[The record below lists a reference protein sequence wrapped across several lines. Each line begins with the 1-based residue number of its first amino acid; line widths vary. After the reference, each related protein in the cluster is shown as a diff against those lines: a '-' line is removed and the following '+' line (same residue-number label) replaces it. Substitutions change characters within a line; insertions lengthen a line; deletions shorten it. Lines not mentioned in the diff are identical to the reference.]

1 MKLVLSSVAALAI
14 AIGAFGTATA
24 PSFAVPSTN
33 HAVSTSVTMRGPTDP
48 QQFLSRVLAS
58 VDPTDASALQKYS
71 EMHGASFEGLRAV
84 SSALVSVGYNGSED
98 CSLAVFNVEVLDA
111 SGVST
116 TRALFLTIDERGALT
131 AVLQASPWGGD
142 RDIKKYDA
150 IKFDA
155 AVRAAA
161 EFAQAHTGDPVG
173 QPQAVVVRDPLAL
186 PGFNMMI
193 NVQFSADEG
202 APVYSFNV
210 TTGDVTVIG

>member
-1 MKLVLSSVAALAI
+1 MKLVLSSVATLAI
-14 AIGAFGTATA
+14 AIGAFGTAAA
-24 PSFAVPSTN
+24 PSFAVPSTDQ
-33 HAVSTSVTMRGPTDP
+33 AVSSSVTMRGPTDP

-71 EMHGASFEGLRAV
+71 ETHGASFEGLRAV

-98 CSLAVFNVEVLDA
+98 CSLAVFNVEVLDP

-116 TRALFLTIDERGALT
+116 TRALFLTVDERGALT
-131 AVLQASPWGGD
+131 AALQTSPWGGD

-150 IKFDA
+150 INFDA
-155 AVRAAA
+155 AVRATA
-161 EFAQAHTGDPVG
+161 EFAQTHTGDPVG
-173 QPQAVVVRDPLAL
+173 QPQTVVVRDPLAL

-193 NVQFSADEG
+193 NVQFSTDEG

-210 TTGDVTVIG
+210 ATGDVTVIG